1 MNAPTRTLED
11 FMGQALALENDAVD
25 RYTML
30 ADAMEVHN
38 NHDVATMFR
47 KMAGYEAEH
56 AKQIMAQMGWTA
68 PPPPPPGGYTWT
80 EFESPEAVPADEI
93 HYLMQPWHA
102 LQLAL
107 AAEQR
112 AEKFFGALAAATTDE
127 AVRKAALEM
136 QIEEREHVDLV
147 LDWLN
152 KVPPPDK
159 DWAVDPDPP
168 RYTD

>member
-1 MNAPTRTLED
+1 MA
-11 FMGQALALENDAVD
+11 QALALENDAVD

-38 NHDVATMFR
+38 NADVAEMFR
-47 KMAGYEAEH
+47 KMAGYEGEH
-56 AKQIMAQMGWTA
+56 AKQIMAQMGWTSA
-68 PPPPPPGGYTWT
+68 PLPPPGGYSWT
-80 EFESPEAVPADEI
+80 DFESPETAPADEV

-112 AEKFFGALAAATTDE
+112 AEKFFGALAEAATDE

-136 QIEEREHVDLV
+136 QEEEREHVQLV
-147 LDWLN
+147 LDWLK
-152 KVPPPDK
+152 KVPPPEK
-159 DWAVDPDPP
+159 DWAIDPDPP